1 MEQALWTPLEK
12 RELQAGAAWKVA
24 QVFQEQVRQRP
35 SGHSDLKTSVEFLS
49 QEEFVEEGQ
58 GAELAS

>member
-1 MEQALWTPLEK
+1 MS
-12 RELQAGAAWKVA
+12 
-24 QVFQEQVRQRP
+24 QEQVRQKP